1 MNEKIDKLNDILKEL
16 KINYIQLH
24 GNENDEY
31 IKYLK
36 KNRELKIIKSI
47 QIENSKDFQKTK
59 NYQNVDYFLF
69 DYKPSKNEL
78 PGGNAKKFDWKLIKN
93 LEINKL
99 WFLSGGININNIND
113 ISRYIIPYGIDISSG
128 VEIKPGVK
136 SNKKIETLV
145 KAYEPK

>member
-1 MNEKIDKLNDILKEL
+1 M
-16 KINYIQLH
+16 
-24 GNENDEY
+24 
-31 IKYLK
+31 
-36 KNRELKIIKSI
+36 
-47 QIENSKDFQKTK
+47 
-59 NYQNVDYFLF
+59 
-69 DYKPSKNEL
+69 
-78 PGGNAKKFDWKLIKN
+78 
-93 LEINKL
+93 EINKL